1 MRIISKDHFK
11 MTVKSTKNSKIKLPI
26 LYYKGIIT
34 RINNQNT
41 VPDRTKFGT
50 VSLNLKK
57 KGLIKLM
64 SVMDIQW
71 SLKLVFFNQ
80 FFLTVFCLFSNQF
93 IIEE

>member
-1 MRIISKDHFK
+1 

-71 SLKLVFFNQ
+71 SLKLVFLIS
-80 FFLTVFCLFSNQF
+80 FFDSILFIF
-93 IIEE
+93 KPVYYRRVTA